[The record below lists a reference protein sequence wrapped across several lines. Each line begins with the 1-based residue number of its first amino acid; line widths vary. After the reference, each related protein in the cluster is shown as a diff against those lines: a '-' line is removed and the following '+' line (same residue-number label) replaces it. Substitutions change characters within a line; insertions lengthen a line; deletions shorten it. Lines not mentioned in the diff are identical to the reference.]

1 MNRYFASAFLRVPP
15 LVALFLLTS
24 AVGHAQDVLDLQLS
38 PQNVVR
44 YSYSSPNFLNTS
56 GKAQCPAVGPKSFT
70 YTVKLKVDPVNDDIT
85 FQGATKGQQVT
96 DITHFRATTTLTYAG
111 TGNKVI
117 QRQDWTRIK
126 ENPNGIDN
134 TTGIRHYIGLF
145 EEESQ
150 QPNGQTP
157 VVTATT
163 EGVMT
168 LQEPLS
174 FSAEN
179 PNLSGLA
186 TRVAAVNFIGSQPA
200 WLEPFVVNDTRI
212 CNFLATGVVQP
223 VDPKYNSL
231 CVADG
236 TTTYTYNGV
245 TFTGNIVSCPY

>member
-1 MNRYFASAFLRVPP
+1 MNRYFATVFLRVPP

-24 AVGHAQDVLDLQLS
+24 AIGHAQDVLDLQLFPNYVEGYSFFS
-38 PQNVVR
+38 PIF
-44 YSYSSPNFLNTS
+44 SNTS
-56 GKAQCPAVGPKSFT
+56 STSQCPAVGTASFT
-70 YTVKLKVDPVNDDIT
+70 YNVKFKVDPVNDDIS
-85 FQGATKGQQVT
+85 FQGTNGATSLGVT
-96 DITHFRATTTLTYAG
+96 KITHLRATTTLTYAG

-117 QRQDWTRIK
+117 QRQDWTRIM

-150 QPNGQTP
+150 QPKGTKP

-168 LQEPLS
+168 LQEPL
-174 FSAEN
+174 FFE
-179 PNLSGLA
+179 SGPIAGVA
-186 TRVAAVNFIGSQPA
+186 TRVQVINFIGPQPA

-223 VDPKYNSL
+223 VDPKYNST

-245 TFTGNIVSCPY
+245 TFTGNIVSCP